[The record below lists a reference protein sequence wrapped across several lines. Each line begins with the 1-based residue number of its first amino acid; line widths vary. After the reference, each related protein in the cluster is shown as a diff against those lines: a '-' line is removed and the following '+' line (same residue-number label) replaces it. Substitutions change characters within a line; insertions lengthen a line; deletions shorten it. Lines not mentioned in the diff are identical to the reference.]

1 MKKLT
6 TFMVLIYLLISCD
19 TKNMQFKGVFAGEF
33 VANKEVNITTNQSKL
48 IEQRLVINDSLFLY
62 SKNKT
67 IILTNIST
75 TYTNAKE
82 GKQIIRGHNLDA
94 GGYMSIRLVNVDWW
108 DNPDSRSV
116 KASVLMTG
124 EYDAKADT
132 IDVYYTQIR

>member
-108 DNPDSRSV
+108 DNPDSRTV
-116 KASVLMTG
+116 KTSVLMAG

>member
-6 TFMVLIYLLISCD
+6 TFIVLIYLLISCD

-108 DNPDSRSV
+108 DNPDSRTV
-116 KASVLMTG
+116 KTSVLMAG